1 MSINLSLETQDVNT
15 VIEGLIR
22 VQDNA
27 ARIQSIV
34 RTQAVDQLNAQQAA
48 AQAEQEAAKPT
59 QDGNPSA

>member
-27 ARIQSIV
+27 ARIQSLV

-48 AQAEQEAAKPT
+48 AQAEQEAAQPT
-59 QDGNPSA
+59 QDANPAA